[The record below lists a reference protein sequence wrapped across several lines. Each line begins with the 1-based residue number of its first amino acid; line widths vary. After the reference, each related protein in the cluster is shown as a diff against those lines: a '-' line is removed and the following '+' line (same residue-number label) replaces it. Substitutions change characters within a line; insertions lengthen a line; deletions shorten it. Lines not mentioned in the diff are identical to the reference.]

1 VGESD
6 PVIDFVASIWAKTPC
21 FRAISTELFQYWRGS
36 DFAKQTRKYGT
47 ARVFSKHLNRV
58 KGCLEALTGGKI
70 TVLDGVGYMGR
81 ERAFTF
87 ERPEAPKGKPA
98 ETPVV

>member
-1 VGESD
+1 
-6 PVIDFVASIWAKTPC
+6 
-21 FRAISTELFQYWRGS
+21 
-36 DFAKQTRKYGT
+36 
-47 ARVFSKHLNRV
+47 VFSKHLNRV